1 MKLWTSAFAT
11 AIVISSCAVAAA
23 QTPNPPPQTPPQGG
37 AAPSQAPPAQRGRRE
52 WVTERITITAIPMR
66 RLFVLKGQTMRQPA
80 FNSYGPG
87 GALGIKLTDWVGVE
101 GELAWTVGKTQD
113 LHFEGRDLG
122 SFTTPGLFGYSG
134 NVIVNLI
141 QGDRIV
147 VPYVTVGVGGVHA
160 SAREELGMTSS
171 ENFLAHDAGAGAK
184 VMWGP
189 IGVRGDYRFFTM
201 RTESDDRSFLGG
213 ETRHGH
219 RIYCGLVIAPG
230 RHRVG
235 S

>member
-1 MKLWTSAFAT
+1 MKHWTSAFAT
-11 AIVISSCAVAAA
+11 AIVITSCAVASA
-23 QTPNPPPQTPPQGG
+23 QSSSPPPQAQPQGG
-37 AAPSQAPPAQRGRRE
+37 AAPSQSPPAQSGRRE

-66 RLFVLKGQTMRQPA
+66 RLFVLKGQTMMQPA

-87 GALGIKLTDWVGVE
+87 GAVGIKLTDWVGVE
-101 GELAWTVGKTQD
+101 GELAWTVSKTQN
-113 LHFEGRDLG
+113 LRFEGRDLG
-122 SFTTPGLFGYSG
+122 VFKTPGLFGYSG

-141 QGDRIV
+141 SGDRIV

-160 SAREELGMTSS
+160 SAREELGLMSS

-189 IGVRGDYRFFTM
+189 IGVRGDYRFFTL

-213 ETRHGH
+213 GTRHGH